1 MTCSFHY
8 FNKVPVYV
16 VCLYFCHNINN
27 LVNFL
32 FNFGFYKILSS
43 NIEAFL
49 TIVCQSEVQTIYKF
63 VQLEVKIYM
72 TRISSPNW
80 HVKNIFL
87 LSRIKLLVRIWLKI
101 KLKLSFL
108 LCPYLLFE
116 GKGFHCSQ
124 DNG

>member
-80 HVKNIFL
+80 HLKNIFL
-87 LSRIKLLVRIWLKI
+87 LSTGIKNIRLLTCGKAG
-101 KLKLSFL
+101 LSL
-108 LCPYLLFE
+108 LTRE
-116 GKGFHCSQ
+116 GLERV
-124 DNG
+124 